1 MPKTAIPAAHLKL
14 KRAYVP
20 AEASDGLRILVDRLW
35 PRGVSKQK
43 AALDDWNA
51 GRFAAVRAG
60 SPAAPLVA
68 PTLSGVQLRPGA

>member
-1 MPKTAIPAAHLKL
+1 MDEPVLIWWNFVARTQT
-14 KRAYVP
+14 
-20 AEASDGLRILVDRLW
+20 EM
-35 PRGVSKQK
+35 QT
-43 AALDDWNA
+43 ALDDWNA

>member
-1 MPKTAIPAAHLKL
+1 MQCDAAAQLL
-14 KRAYVP
+14 LLGGAP
-20 AEASDGLRILVDRLW
+20 MGEDILIWWNFVART
-35 PRGVSKQK
+35 QTEMQT
-43 AALDDWNA
+43 ALDDWNA